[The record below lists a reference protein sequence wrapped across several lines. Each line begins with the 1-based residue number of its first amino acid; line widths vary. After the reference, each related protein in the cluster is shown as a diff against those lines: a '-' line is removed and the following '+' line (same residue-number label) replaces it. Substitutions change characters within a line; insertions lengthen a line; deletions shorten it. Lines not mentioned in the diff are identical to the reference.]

1 MNVNILLADDA
12 EINVRILESILRDS
26 GYTFL
31 KAFSG
36 EQVLDIL
43 RNHEAAVILLDV
55 KMPGMDGFQI
65 AEKIRA
71 DDKTKDIPIV
81 FITAEMKDKEYLIR
95 GYALKAV
102 DYILKPFDPNMLK
115 TRVALLVELYL
126 NKIEVRRQTD
136 LLRRS
141 EAELRDLLTLRNL
154 ELQMLEQEIRERKR
168 VETELRNQVHF
179 VQTLLNVAPMPIFFK
194 NKEGNFQ
201 GCNKAFEEFIGIRK
215 ETLIGKKVFDIVP
228 PDLAEIYHK
237 MDEAL
242 FARSDIQIYETQ
254 AQAADG
260 SLRNIVLNKAVY
272 ADAAGEIGGLI
283 GVITDITEI
292 KKTKQLLEKHN
303 IELEQSNQELDD
315 FAYTVS
321 HDLREPLRGI
331 HNFSAFLME
340 DYAEKLDDTGKM
352 MLETLSTLS
361 KRLDDQILAILNYSR
376 IGRADLPTEETDMNS
391 LLRDVLDS
399 LQFSLDESHV
409 AVWIPRPLPAVR
421 CDKVRIAEV
430 FQNLIS
436 NAIKYNDKIEKWIEI
451 GYNGDETKP
460 VFYVRDNGIGIAEKH
475 FKNIFKIFKRLHSK
489 NLYGG
494 GTGAGLTIVKKII
507 ERHGGKIWLLSELSK
522 GSTFYFTLE
531 GETHERQTRAPDSD
545 C

>member
-43 RNHEAAVILLDV
+43 LNHEAAVILLDV

-242 FARSDIQIYETQ
+242 FAQSDIQIYETQ

>member
-43 RNHEAAVILLDV
+43 LNHEAAVILLDV

-242 FARSDIQIYETQ
+242 FAQSDIQIYETQ

-340 DYAEKLDDTGKM
+340 DYAEKLDYTGKM

>member
-168 VETELRNQVHF
+168 VETELRNQIHF

-242 FARSDIQIYETQ
+242 FAQSDIQIYETQ

-436 NAIKYNDKIEKWIEI
+436 NAVKYNDKIEKWIEI

>member
-242 FARSDIQIYETQ
+242 FAQSDIQIYETQ

>member
-242 FARSDIQIYETQ
+242 FAQSDIQIYETQ

-340 DYAEKLDDTGKM
+340 DYAEKLDYTGKM

>member
-168 VETELRNQVHF
+168 VETELRNQIHF

-242 FARSDIQIYETQ
+242 FAQSDIQIYETQ

>member
-12 EINVRILESILRDS
+12 EINVRILESILKDS

-36 EQVLDIL
+36 EQVLDTL
-43 RNHEAAVILLDV
+43 RCHEAAVILLDV
-55 KMPGMDGFQI
+55 RMPGMDGFQT

-71 DDKTKDIPIV
+71 DEKTKDIPIV

-115 TRVALLVELYL
+115 TRVSLLVELYL

-303 IELEQSNQELDD
+303 IELEQSNRELDD

-340 DYAEKLDDTGKM
+340 DYAEKFDDTGKM

-451 GYNGDETKP
+451 GYNG
-460 VFYVRDNGIGIAEKH
+460 IGIAEKH

-531 GETHERQTRAPDSD
+531 GETHEHQTRAPDSD

>member
-43 RNHEAAVILLDV
+43 LNHEAAVILLDV

-340 DYAEKLDDTGKM
+340 DYAEKLDYTGKM

>member
-43 RNHEAAVILLDV
+43 LNHEAAVILLDV

-168 VETELRNQVHF
+168 VETELRNQIHF

>member
-43 RNHEAAVILLDV
+43 LNHEAAVILLDV

-168 VETELRNQVHF
+168 VETELRNQIHF

-242 FARSDIQIYETQ
+242 FAQSDIQIYETQ

-340 DYAEKLDDTGKM
+340 DYAEKLDYTGKM

-399 LQFSLDESHV
+399 LKFSLDESHV